1 MAARLTLEAMIVG
14 TIILNSTREF
24 HDSAKIL
31 MSTSS
36 FPTISSPSIS
46 EEIPHAT
53 DLHEPLVMQ
62 HLHQGNL
69 CHFSGI
75 TQAPTKLCYT
85 CVTTRTTRIP
95 WSKLIKDL
103 LDNQFIWK
111 RLQDLAASMQFY
123 HQCFISCLQRFF
135 RITLIRNDAK

>member
-1 MAARLTLEAMIVG
+1 MTTRLALEAVIVG
-14 TIILNSTREF
+14 TIILNSSREF
-24 HDSAKIL
+24 HDSANIITI
-31 MSTSS
+31 TSS
-36 FPTISSPSIS
+36 FPPLSSLSIS

-53 DLHEPLVMQ
+53 DFHEALVMQ

-85 CVTTRTTRIP
+85 CVTTRTTHIP
-95 WSKLIKDL
+95 GCKLIKDF

-111 RLQDLAASMQFY
+111 RL
-123 HQCFISCLQRFF
+123 
-135 RITLIRNDAK
+135 